1 MHRRPIL
8 ALGGAIIALALS
20 TSGAALAAGG
30 PTVTVRVEGKTRTL
44 LAPTTVTTHA
54 GFITKGGGVC
64 SKTSAAGA
72 LNAATHG
79 NWTGKFYSSFKDYLI
94 NSILGETQSGK
105 KYFWGF
111 YKNNRF
117 ASLGV
122 CQTTLHQGD
131 QLLLAVV
138 PVSGTE
144 YPIAIKAPSS
154 AKVGRKVKATVVWFN
169 AKGKSNPLAGATLSV
184 AGRTGKTNSHGIVWL
199 TPSHAGTFLLR
210 AAHTGYIRAAP
221 VRLRVSG

>member
-1 MHRRPIL
+1 MHRRPVL
-8 ALGGAIIALALS
+8 ALAGAIIALVLVPCA
-20 TSGAALAAGG
+20 AALAT
-30 PTVTVRVEGKTRTL
+30 TVTVRVEGKTRTL

-54 GFITKGGGVC
+54 GFITKGGAPSGVC
-64 SKTSAAGA
+64 PKTSAAGA

-79 NWTGKFYSSFKDYLI
+79 NWTGKFYSSFSDYLI
-94 NSILGETQSGK
+94 SSILGDTESGK

-111 YKNNRF
+111 YVNNRF

-154 AKVGRKVKATVVWFN
+154 AKVGRKFNVTVVWFT
-169 AKGKSNPLAGATLSV
+169 AKGKSKQLRGATVSV
-184 AGRTGKTNSHGIVWL
+184 GGRSGKTNSHGIVPL
-199 TPSHAGTFLLR
+199 TPSHAGTFVLR
-210 AAHTGYIRAAP
+210 ATHAGYIRSAP
-221 VRLRVSG
+221 VRLRVTG